1 MQRYVDLVRNL
12 DEQRKGLD
20 FEIHDILEE
29 IDTEQTFEKIDP
41 RDAKVEQFE
50 EGSKVRV
57 LIDKMIQRQ

>member
-41 RDAKVEQFE
+41 RDAKVE
-50 EGSKVRV
+50 
-57 LIDKMIQRQ
+57 